1 MLHLATN
8 QRKFECMPYVLI
20 QACMVNRKEYKVVCL
35 DSETQ
40 YVANI
45 QTFAGMGS
53 KFSSPPHVVLFEFV
67 RNAIRAL
74 KSKVPGFMCEGL
86 VRVDVFMRQDG
97 RLVVNEFESFEASV
111 CGVDHQEAKVVTFL
125 ENFWETKIE
134 TWIGL

>member
-35 DSETQ
+35 DSEPQ

-45 QTFAGMGS
+45 QTFAGMGTM
-53 KFSSPPHVVLFEFV
+53 FSSPPHVVLFEFV

-74 KSKVPGFMCEGL
+74 KSKVPGFMCEGKPGGGMTECAKMKL
-86 VRVDVFMRQDG
+86 RENQ
-97 RLVVNEFESFEASV
+97 EK
-111 CGVDHQEAKVVTFL
+111 HQYGPK
-125 ENFWETKIE
+125 
-134 TWIGL
+134 